1 MKTLAALATVPE
13 PGDPLAGEYFR
24 EQLDPRM
31 TLAHDIHIAGPAGK
45 LSVRCK
51 GLDAKPAKVVILV
64 QGANLS
70 GQLGYD
76 FAFDGR
82 DDYSF
87 MEALVARGFGVV
99 TFSIRGY
106 RDSELDTHPHTVQT
120 DQAIE
125 DTAAVIDW
133 VIAQGFIR
141 PHLLGWSWGGRICG
155 RYAETRGERIDR
167 LVLLDP
173 AIGGG
178 NRVPFPEKDPWWFN
192 AAAYFRDRLEL
203 AFMEAA
209 AHEALAV
216 QAERD
221 EPRAPN
227 GIRVENENGSVAVD
241 PTKLNNPTL
250 MLYGF
255 AAGMQNYMQ
264 GGSGRADFFE
274 AMPTR
279 DKALVIVP
287 DGGDYAHLQNARHRI
302 WATVADFLDG

>member
-1 MKTLAALATVPE
+1 MATATDLFIP
-13 PGDPLAGEYFR
+13 
-24 EQLDPRM
+24 
-31 TLAHDIHIAGPAGK
+31 GPAGQ
-45 LSVRCK
+45 LEVRTK
-51 GLDAKPAKVVILV
+51 GLESRPAKVVILI

-76 FAFDGR
+76 FAFAGR
-82 DDYSF
+82 SDYSF
-87 MEALVARGFGVV
+87 MDALVARGYGAV

-106 RDSELDTHPHTVQT
+106 RKSELSEHPHTVQT
-120 DQAIE
+120 EQAIE

-133 VIAQGFIR
+133 VIAQGFAQ
-141 PHLLGWSWGGRICG
+141 PHLLGWSWGGRIAG
-155 RYAETRGERIDR
+155 RYAETRGHLIDR
-167 LVLLDP
+167 LVMLDP

-178 NRVPFPEKDPWWFN
+178 NTVPFPEKDDWWFN
-192 AAAYFRDRLEL
+192 AAAYFRDRLEIE
-203 AFMEAA
+203 FMEAE
-209 AHEALAV
+209 AHEQLAV

-227 GIRVENENGSVAVD
+227 GIRVENENGSVGVD
-241 PTKLNNPTL
+241 PTKVTNPTL

-274 AMPTR
+274 KLPNH
-279 DKALVIVP
+279 DKALATVP

-302 WATVADFLDG
+302 WKAVADFLDG

>member
-1 MKTLAALATVPE
+1 MIVAT
-13 PGDPLAGEYFR
+13 
-24 EQLDPRM
+24 
-31 TLAHDIHIAGPAGK
+31 DIFIDGPAGK
-45 LSVRCK
+45 LSVRTK
-51 GLDAKPAKVVILV
+51 GLEARPAKVVILV

-76 FAFDGR
+76 FAFDGGSN
-82 DDYSF
+82 YSF
-87 MEALVARGFGVV
+87 MEALVARGYGAV
-99 TFSIRGY
+99 TFSVRGY
-106 RDSELDTHPHTVQT
+106 RDSELSTHPHTVQT

-133 VIAQGFIR
+133 VIAQGFAQ

-155 RYAETRGERIDR
+155 RYAETRGALIDR
-167 LVLLDP
+167 LILLDP

-178 NRVPFPEKDPWWFN
+178 NHVPFPDKTDWWFN

-203 AFMEAA
+203 DFMEPA
-209 AHEALAV
+209 AHEALAM

-227 GIRVENENGSVAVD
+227 GIRAENENGSVAVV
-241 PTKLNNPTL
+241 PERLTNPTL
-250 MLYGF
+250 MLYGY

-264 GGSGRADFFE
+264 GGSVRGDFFE
-274 AMPTR
+274 RIAHH

-287 DGGDYAHLQNARHRI
+287 DGGDYAHLQNARTRI
-302 WATVADFLDG
+302 WKVVADFLDA

>member
-1 MKTLAALATVPE
+1 MVTAT
-13 PGDPLAGEYFR
+13 DLF
-24 EQLDPRM
+24 
-31 TLAHDIHIAGPAGK
+31 INGPAGP
-45 LSVRCK
+45 LSVRTK
-51 GLDAKPAKVVILV
+51 GLEARPAKVVILV

-76 FAFDGR
+76 FTFDGR
-82 DDYSF
+82 SDYSF
-87 MEALVARGFGVV
+87 MEALVARGYGAV

-106 RDSELDTHPHTVQT
+106 RDSALNDHPHTVQT

-133 VIAQGFIR
+133 VIAQGFAR

-155 RYAETRGERIDR
+155 RYAETRSDRIGR

-178 NRVPFPEKDPWWFN
+178 NKVPFPDKTDRWHN
-192 AAAYFRDRLEL
+192 AAEYFRDRLEL
-203 AFMEAA
+203 EFMESA
-209 AHEALAV
+209 AHEQLAL
-216 QAERD
+216 QAEHG
-221 EPRAPN
+221 EPYAPN
-227 GIRVENENGSVAVD
+227 GIRIENENGSTAAD
-241 PTKLNNPTL
+241 AAQIASPTL

-264 GGSGRADFFE
+264 GGSARAAFFE
-274 AMPTR
+274 ALPSH

-287 DGGDYAHLQNARHRI
+287 DGGDYGHLQNARHRI
-302 WATVADFLDG
+302 WKTIGDFLDA

>member
-1 MKTLAALATVPE
+1 MATAT
-13 PGDPLAGEYFR
+13 DLF
-24 EQLDPRM
+24 
-31 TLAHDIHIAGPAGK
+31 IAGPAGK
-45 LSVRCK
+45 LSVRTK
-51 GLDAKPAKVVILV
+51 GLETRPEHVVILV

-76 FAFDGR
+76 FGFDGR

-87 MEALVARGFGVV
+87 MEALVARGFGAV

-106 RDSELDTHPHTVQT
+106 RDSELSGHPHEVKT

-133 VIAQGFIR
+133 VVAQGFAK
-141 PHLLGWSWGGRICG
+141 PHLLGWSWGGRIVG
-155 RYAETRGERIDR
+155 RYAETRGDRIGR

-178 NRVPFPEKDPWWFN
+178 NKIPFPEKDDWWAN
-192 AAAYFRDRLEL
+192 TAAYFRDRLEL
-203 AFMEAA
+203 EFMEAA
-209 AHEALAV
+209 AHEALAT
-216 QAERD
+216 QAEAN
-221 EPRAPN
+221 EPRSPN
-227 GIRVENENGSVAVD
+227 GIRVENEEGSIAADAALITVS
-241 PTKLNNPTL
+241 TL

-264 GGSGRADFFE
+264 GGSARADFFE
-274 AMPTR
+274 RLATR

-287 DGGDYAHLQNARHRI
+287 DGGDYGHLQNARHHMWKI
-302 WATVADFLDG
+302 IADFLDD

>member
-1 MKTLAALATVPE
+1 MAQATNIMIA
-13 PGDPLAGEYFR
+13 GLAGR
-24 EQLDPRM
+24 
-31 TLAHDIHIAGPAGK
+31 
-45 LSVRCK
+45 LSIRTK
-51 GLDAKPAKVVILV
+51 GLEARPNKVVVLV

-76 FAFDGR
+76 FSFDGR
-82 DDYSF
+82 SDYSF
-87 MEALVARGFGVV
+87 MEALVARGIGAV
-99 TFSIRGY
+99 TFAIRGY
-106 RDSELDTHPHTVQT
+106 QKSELFAHPHSVKT

-133 VIAQGFIR
+133 VIAQGFER
-141 PHLLGWSWGGRICG
+141 PHLAGWSWGGRICG
-155 RYAETRGERIDR
+155 RYAETRANHIDR
-167 LVLLDP
+167 LVLLAP

-178 NRVPFPEKDPWWFN
+178 NRIPFPEKDDWWLN
-192 AAAYFRDRLEL
+192 RADYFRKRLEL
-203 AFMEAA
+203 EFMEAS

-221 EPRAPN
+221 ELRAPN
-227 GIRVENENGSVAVD
+227 GIRVENEEGSIAVN
-241 PTKLNNPTL
+241 PLKLNLPTL

-274 AMPTR
+274 KLPTH

-287 DGGDYAHLQNARHRI
+287 NGGDYAHLQNARERI
-302 WATVADFLDG
+302 YSAVADFLEVH

>member
-1 MKTLAALATVPE
+1 MATAT
-13 PGDPLAGEYFR
+13 DLFI
-24 EQLDPRM
+24 D
-31 TLAHDIHIAGPAGK
+31 GPAGR
-45 LSVRCK
+45 LDVRTK
-51 GLDAKPAKVVILV
+51 GLESRPAKVVILV

-76 FAFDGR
+76 FSFDR
-82 DDYSF
+82 RSDYSF
-87 MEALVARGFGVV
+87 MEALVARGYGAV

-106 RDSELDTHPHTVQT
+106 RGSELPDHPHSVQT

-133 VIAQGFIR
+133 VIAQGFEK

-155 RYAETRGERIDR
+155 RYAETRGDRIDR

-178 NRVPFPEKDPWWFN
+178 NKVPFPDKTDWWFN

-203 AFMEAA
+203 EFMEAA
-209 AHEALAV
+209 AHEQLAV

-221 EPRAPN
+221 EPQAPN
-227 GIRVENENGSVAVD
+227 GIRVENENGSIAVD
-241 PTKLNNPTL
+241 ATKLTNPTL

-264 GGSGRADFFE
+264 GGSVRGEFFE

-279 DKALVIVP
+279 DKGLVIVP
-287 DGGDYAHLQNARHRI
+287 DGGDYGHLQNARHRI
-302 WATVADFLDG
+302 WKTVADFLDG

>member
-1 MKTLAALATVPE
+1 MTAATDLFI
-13 PGDPLAGEYFR
+13 D
-24 EQLDPRM
+24 
-31 TLAHDIHIAGPAGK
+31 GPDGK
-45 LSVRCK
+45 LSVRSK
-51 GLDAKPAKVVILV
+51 GLEGRPAKVVILV

-82 DDYSF
+82 SDYSM
-87 MEALVARGFGVV
+87 MEALVARGYGAV

-106 RDSELDTHPHTVQT
+106 RESGLGGHPHGVQT
-120 DQAIE
+120 EQAIE

-133 VIAQGFIR
+133 VIAQGFAK
-141 PHLLGWSWGGRICG
+141 PHLLGWSWGGRIAG
-155 RYAETRGERIDR
+155 RYAETRGDRIDR
-167 LVLLDP
+167 LVMLDP

-178 NRVPFPEKDPWWFN
+178 NKVPFPEPTDWWFN

-203 AFMEAA
+203 EFMEAE
-209 AHEALAV
+209 AHEQLAV

-227 GIRVENENGSVAVD
+227 GIRVENEKGSVGVVAEKV
-241 PTKLNNPTL
+241 PNPTL

-255 AAGMQNYMQ
+255 AAGTQNYMQ

-274 AMPTR
+274 RLPTH

-287 DGGDYAHLQNARHRI
+287 DGGDYGHLQNARHRI
-302 WATVADFLDG
+302 WAAVADFLDG

>member
-1 MKTLAALATVPE
+1 MVEATNLMI
-13 PGDPLAGEYFR
+13 D
-24 EQLDPRM
+24 
-31 TLAHDIHIAGPAGK
+31 GPAGR
-45 LSVRCK
+45 LSVRTK
-51 GLDAKPAKVVILV
+51 GLEARPRKVVILV

-76 FAFDGR
+76 FSFDGR
-82 DDYSF
+82 TDYSF
-87 MEALVARGFGVV
+87 MNALVARGFGAV
-99 TFSIRGY
+99 TFAIRGY
-106 RDSELDTHPHTVQT
+106 QKSELTDHPHSVQT

-133 VIAQGFIR
+133 VIAQGFDR

-155 RYAETRGERIDR
+155 RYAETQSHRIDR

-178 NRVPFPEKDPWWFN
+178 NRVPFPEKDGWWLN
-192 AAAYFRDRLEL
+192 LASYFRDRLEL
-203 AFMEAA
+203 EFMEPE

-221 EPRAPN
+221 ELRAPN

-241 PTKLNNPTL
+241 PAKLNLPTL

-274 AMPTR
+274 TMPTR

-287 DGGDYAHLQNARHRI
+287 DGGDYGHLQNSRGRMYAAI
-302 WATVADFLDG
+302 SDFLSAS

>member
-1 MKTLAALATVPE
+1 MALAT
-13 PGDPLAGEYFR
+13 DLFI
-24 EQLDPRM
+24 D
-31 TLAHDIHIAGPAGK
+31 GPAGR
-45 LSVRCK
+45 LAVRTK
-51 GLDAKPAKVVILV
+51 GLETGPKQVVILI

-76 FAFDGR
+76 FAFDERG
-82 DDYSF
+82 DYSF
-87 MEALVARGFGVV
+87 MEALVARGYGAI

-106 RDSELDTHPHTVQT
+106 RASELAGHPHSVKT
-120 DQAIE
+120 DEAIE

-133 VIAQGFIR
+133 VIGQGFAR
-141 PHLLGWSWGGRICG
+141 PHLLGWSWGGRIAG
-155 RYAETRGERIDR
+155 RYAETRGDRIGR

-173 AIGGG
+173 ALGGG
-178 NRVPFPEKDPWWFN
+178 NTVPFPEKDDWWFN
-192 AAAYFRDRLEL
+192 SAAYFRDRLEL
-203 AFMEAA
+203 AFMEAE

-227 GIRVENENGSVAVD
+227 GIRVENEEGSIAVD
-241 PTKLNNPTL
+241 PTRIQSPTL

-264 GGSGRADFFE
+264 GGSGRAHFFE
-274 AMPTR
+274 TLPTH

-302 WATVADFLDG
+302 WKTVADFLDG

>member
-1 MKTLAALATVPE
+1 MATAT
-13 PGDPLAGEYFR
+13 DLFI
-24 EQLDPRM
+24 D
-31 TLAHDIHIAGPAGK
+31 GPAGK
-45 LSVRCK
+45 LSVRTK
-51 GLDAKPAKVVILV
+51 GLETKPEKVVILI

-76 FAFDGR
+76 FSFDGR

-87 MEALVARGFGVV
+87 MEALVARGYGAV

-106 RDSELDTHPHTVQT
+106 RDSELNGHPHSVQT

-125 DTAAVIDW
+125 DSEAVIEW
-133 VIAQGFIR
+133 VIAQGFAK
-141 PHLLGWSWGGRICG
+141 PHLLGWSWGGRIAG
-155 RYAETRGERIDR
+155 RYAETRGDRIDR
-167 LVLLDP
+167 LIMLDP

-178 NRVPFPEKDPWWFN
+178 NIVPFPEKNDWWHN
-192 AAAYFRDRLEL
+192 AADYFRDRLEL
-203 AFMEAA
+203 EFMETE
-209 AHEALAV
+209 AHEQLAL

-221 EPRAPN
+221 EPHSPN

-241 PTKLNNPTL
+241 ATKLRNPTL

-264 GGSGRADFFE
+264 GGSVRGKFFE
-274 AMPTR
+274 KMPTL

-287 DGGDYAHLQNARHRI
+287 DGGDYGHLQNARHRI
-302 WATVADFLDG
+302 WKTVADFLDG

>member
-1 MKTLAALATVPE
+1 
-13 PGDPLAGEYFR
+13 
-24 EQLDPRM
+24 M
-31 TLAHDIHIAGPAGK
+31 TIANDIFIPGPAGR
-45 LSVRCK
+45 LSLRTK
-51 GLDAKPAKVVILV
+51 GLDAQPAKIVILV

-76 FAFDGR
+76 FSFAGR
-82 DDYSF
+82 SDYSF
-87 MEALVARGFGVV
+87 MEALVARGYGAV

-106 RDSELDTHPHTVQT
+106 RDSELSGHPHDVQT

-133 VIAQGFIR
+133 VTGQGFAR
-141 PHLLGWSWGGRICG
+141 PHLLGWSWGGRIAG
-155 RYAETRGERIDR
+155 RYAETRSDKIDR

-178 NRVPFPEKDPWWFN
+178 NKVPFPERDDWWRN
-192 AAAYFRDRLEL
+192 TANYFRDRLERE
-203 AFMEAA
+203 FMEAD
-209 AHEALAV
+209 AHEQLAV

-221 EPRAPN
+221 ELHAPN
-227 GIRVENENGSVAVD
+227 GIRVENENGSVPVD
-241 PTKLNNPTL
+241 PVKVASPTL
-250 MLYGF
+250 MLYGY

-274 AMPTR
+274 RLPNH
-279 DKALVIVP
+279 DKCLQIVP

-302 WATVADFLDG
+302 WKAVADFLDG

>member
-1 MKTLAALATVPE
+1 MAIATDLFIP
-13 PGDPLAGEYFR
+13 
-24 EQLDPRM
+24 
-31 TLAHDIHIAGPAGK
+31 GPAGK
-45 LSVRCK
+45 LSVRTK
-51 GLDAKPAKVVILV
+51 GLEAGPEHVVILV

-87 MEALVARGFGVV
+87 MEALVARGYGAV

-106 RDSELDTHPHTVQT
+106 RDSELTDHPHSVKT

-133 VIAQGFIR
+133 VIAQGFAQ
-141 PHLLGWSWGGRICG
+141 PHLLGWSWGGRIVG
-155 RYAETRGERIDR
+155 RYAETLGGRIGR

-178 NRVPFPEKDPWWFN
+178 NTVPFPEKDEWWAN
-192 AAAYFRDRLEL
+192 TAAYFRDRLEL
-203 AFMEAA
+203 EFMEAA
-209 AHEALAV
+209 AHEALAT
-216 QAERD
+216 QAEAH
-221 EPRAPN
+221 EPRSPN
-227 GIRVENENGSVAVD
+227 GIRVENEEGSIAADASKITV
-241 PTKLNNPTL
+241 PTL

-274 AMPTR
+274 RLMTL

-287 DGGDYAHLQNARHRI
+287 DGGDYGHLQNARHRMWKTI
-302 WATVADFLDG
+302 ADFLDG

>member
-1 MKTLAALATVPE
+1 MPAAN
-13 PGDPLAGEYFR
+13 
-24 EQLDPRM
+24 
-31 TLAHDIHIAGPAGK
+31 DIFISGPAGK
-45 LSVRCK
+45 LSVRTK
-51 GLDAKPAKVVILV
+51 GLEARPEKVVILV

-76 FAFDGR
+76 FGFDGR

-87 MEALVARGFGVV
+87 MNALVARGYGAV

-106 RDSELDTHPHTVQT
+106 RDSELSGHPHEVQT

-133 VIAQGFIR
+133 VISQGFER

-155 RYAETRGERIDR
+155 RYAETRGDRIDR
-167 LVLLDP
+167 LVMLDP

-178 NRVPFPEKDPWWFN
+178 AKVPFPEGSDWWFN
-192 AAAYFRDRLEL
+192 AADYFRDRLEL
-203 AFMEAA
+203 EFMEAA

-227 GIRVENENGSVAVD
+227 GIRVENEQGSVPVD
-241 PTKLNNPTL
+241 PARLSNPTL

-264 GGSGRADFFE
+264 GGWTMGAFFE
-274 AMPTR
+274 AIPVR
-279 DKALVIVP
+279 DKALAIVP
-287 DGGDYAHLQNARHRI
+287 DGGDYGHLQNARRRMWKTI
-302 WATVADFLDG
+302 ADFLDG

>member
-1 MKTLAALATVPE
+1 MAAANDFFIT
-13 PGDPLAGEYFR
+13 
-24 EQLDPRM
+24 
-31 TLAHDIHIAGPAGK
+31 GPAGR
-45 LSVRCK
+45 LSLRSK
-51 GLDAKPAKVVILV
+51 GLEARPRHIVILI

-76 FAFDGR
+76 FSFSGGS
-82 DDYSF
+82 DYSF
-87 MEALVARGFGVV
+87 MDALVARRFGAI

-106 RDSELDTHPHTVQT
+106 RDSELSGHPHGVQT

-133 VIAQGFIR
+133 AIAQGFAR
-141 PHLLGWSWGGRICG
+141 PHLLGWSWGGRIAG
-155 RYAETRGERIDR
+155 RYAETNGDKIGR

-178 NRVPFPEKDPWWFN
+178 NKVPFPAPTDWWLN
-192 AAAYFRDRLEL
+192 TAAYFRDRLEL
-203 AFMEAA
+203 EFMDAA
-209 AHEALAV
+209 AHEQLAV
-216 QAERD
+216 QAEAR

-227 GIRVENENGSVAVD
+227 GIRVENERGSIAAD
-241 PTKLNNPTL
+241 AAKIGNPTL

-264 GGSGRADFFE
+264 GGSARASFFE
-274 AMPTR
+274 TLPSH

-287 DGGDYAHLQNARHRI
+287 DGGDYGHLQNARHRI
-302 WATVADFLDG
+302 WKTVADFLDG